1 MKKKSA
7 LSLLVPVLIAVALLN
22 LILFLTVPN
31 GRTEL
36 KVFWLGWAF
45 AFPVNL
51 ALAAG
56 VFALMDK
63 KQVEAFMRTAVQR
76 VVIIASAVYLVFGI
90 VLMYAP
96 IYAITFPAVVE
107 VMVTGGYLIAL
118 YFTFAPLT
126 QIKDSQQEVKT
137 KVVFIK
143 LLQADLEAC
152 FPYVTDSSLLAAL
165 KKLSDKI
172 RFSDPMSH
180 PSLAGCESELS
191 EAVAKIASKVKGGNV
206 DDIADDIKL
215 AESLIESRNSRC
227 KILK

>member
-1 MKKKSA
+1 MKKKSS
-7 LSLLVPVLIAVALLN
+7 LSILVPTLIAVALLN
-22 LILFLTVPN
+22 LILFLTVPG

-51 ALAAG
+51 VLAAG

-63 KQVEAFMRTAVQR
+63 KNVEPFMRTAVNR
-76 VVIIASAVYLVFGI
+76 VVLIASAAYLVTGI

-96 IYAITFPAVVE
+96 IYAMTVPAVIE
-107 VMVTGGYLIAL
+107 CFITGGYVIAL

-143 LLQADLEAC
+143 LLQADLEEC
-152 FPYVTDSSLLAAL
+152 FPYATDPALLTAL

-191 EAVAKIASKVKGGNV
+191 AAIAKIASKVKNDNV
-206 DDIADDIKL
+206 DDIADDLKL
-215 AESLIESRNSRC
+215 AESLLESRNSRC

>member
-1 MKKKSA
+1 MKKKSS
-7 LSLLVPVLIAVALLN
+7 LSLFVPVLIAVALLN
-22 LILFLTVPN
+22 LILFLTIPD

-51 ALAAG
+51 LLAAG

-96 IYAITFPAVVE
+96 IYAITLPAVVE
-107 VMVTGGYLIAL
+107 VIVTGGYLIAL
-118 YFTFAPLT
+118 YFVFAPLT

-152 FPYVTDSSLLAAL
+152 FPYATDAPLLTAL

-191 EAVAKIASKVKGGNV
+191 EAIAKIASKVKGGNV

-215 AESLIESRNSRC
+215 AESLVESRNSRC